1 MMDEIA
7 EIEPLAPFRRWLD
20 EAWKGEPNAH
30 AMTLATATPE
40 GRPSVR
46 AVLLKGLDAR
56 GFVFYT
62 NLESRKSDELF
73 ANPHA
78 ALCFLWKSLNR
89 QVRVEGPVER
99 VGDDEAD
106 AYFASRPRDSQ
117 LGAWASDQSRRLES
131 RALLERL
138 SKRGQSQD
146 RVHAQVRIGRT
157 DHDQVEIARSE
168 RRDDPGAGPGPLGA
182 LKKDSADRGLAA
194 AFDEV
199 ALERHGA
206 LGRLDRRAHGIVR
219 HRQQLGLDAK
229 PAREVDLQFALHGGE
244 DYELVFTVPAGKRV
258 PSRIAGIPITQIGH
272 VTRGSKIFLRTGGG
286 VGYELHPLGWEHFRS

>member
-40 GRPSVR
+40 GRPSAR

-89 QVRVEGPVER
+89 QVRVEGTVEQ
-99 VGDDEAD
+99 VADDEAD

-117 LGAWASDQSRRLES
+117 LGAWASDQSRPLAS
-131 RALLERL
+131 HALLER
-138 SKRGQSQD
+138 
-146 RVHAQVRIGRT
+146 RV
-157 DHDQVEIARSE
+157 DEFS
-168 RRDDPGAGPGPLGA
+168 RR
-182 LKKDSADRGLAA
+182 
-194 AFDEV
+194 FEEV
-199 ALERHGA
+199 
-206 LGRLDRRAHGIVR
+206 
-219 HRQQLGLDAK
+219 
-229 PAREVDLQFALHGGE
+229 
-244 DYELVFTVPAGKRV
+244 TVPRPIYWSGFRV
-258 PSRIAGIPITQIGH
+258 VPQRVEFWQERPY
-272 VTRGSKIFLRTGGG
+272 R
-286 VGYELHPLGWEHFRS
+286 LHDRLLFIREGEGWRRERLFP